1 MLRQRNDRIRYSSVE
16 NPADGVLKFVFA
28 DSDLRDR
35 ARRKIADQYG
45 EFDIRSGE
53 DELPFVQLTV
63 TDSSIKE
70 MEDFAVS
77 QNLQTI
83 RNRVNELGVS
93 EPLVQRVGRTRI
105 VVDLPGVQDT
115 AEAKK
120 ILGKVATLEFR
131 MEAMPD
137 TPRSRTITQVYEG
150 RNRAL
155 EKDVILRGDRV
166 FDAQVGF
173 DPCLLYTSPSP
184 RD

>member
-1 MLRQRNDRIRYSSVE
+1 M
-16 NPADGVLKFVFA
+16 
-28 DSDLRDR
+28 
-35 ARRKIADQYG
+35 
-45 EFDIRSGE
+45 
-53 DELPFVQLTV
+53 
-63 TDSSIKE
+63 
-70 MEDFAVS
+70 
-77 QNLQTI
+77 
-83 RNRVNELGVS
+83 
-93 EPLVQRVGRTRI
+93 VQRLGRNRI

-173 DPCLLYTSPSP
+173 DPDSGLPQVNITLDSDGGELMHRATRHSIGRRMAVIFTETKSRDKYEIVDGEELLTQIPYCLLYTS
-184 RD
+184 DAADE